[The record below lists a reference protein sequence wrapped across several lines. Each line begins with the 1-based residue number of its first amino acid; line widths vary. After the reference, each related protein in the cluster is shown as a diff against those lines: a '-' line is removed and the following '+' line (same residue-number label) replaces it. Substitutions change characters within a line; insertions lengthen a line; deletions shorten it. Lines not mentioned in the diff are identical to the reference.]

1 LEDDAMKASLRLCS
15 GKADPFGVLVLAV
28 ALALLVTVGIQAQAS
43 SGDGRLLYGPVGG
56 CAAACAK
63 SAADPSVRPVP

>member
-1 LEDDAMKASLRLCS
+1 MKTSMRLCS

-28 ALALLVTVGIQAQAS
+28 VLALLVTVGIQAQAS
-43 SGDGRLLYGPVGG
+43 SGDGRLLYGSVAD

-63 SAADPSVRPVP
+63 PAADLSIRPAP